1 MAKEV
6 NLVESELGPTSIRSL
21 QQRPSTRHVTLTAL
35 AAFVF
40 TSPAYAYLDPG
51 TGSIILQGLLA
62 GIATAMAIAGMFWQR
77 IKSIFSSMFCS
88 KKSTHP
94 HSEENHQNQGP

>member
-1 MAKEV
+1 MAKVV
-6 NLVESELGPTSIRSL
+6 NLVGSELRPTSSRSL
-21 QQRPSTRHVTLTAL
+21 RQRPSTRQVALTAL

-62 GIATAMAIAGMFWQR
+62 SIATAMAIAGMFWQR
-77 IKSIFSSMFCS
+77 IKSVFSSLFCS
-88 KKSTHP
+88 KKSTDP
-94 HSEENHQNQGP
+94 HSEENQQDQ